1 MKIGILGSTRG
12 TSCKYLI
19 DESIN
24 GNINCKVEVIIS
36 NNKDAEIFDKARI
49 GNIDFVY
56 LSNQNYNDKLLKILK
71 CYNLD
76 IIFLVGY
83 MKIIPKS
90 ILDIYS
96 GKIYNIHPS
105 LLPKYKNMKDM
116 NIHELIINN
125 NETITGCT
133 LHIVT
138 EKVDEGNIILQK
150 QLNIDTNDPNILKD
164 KVQKLESELLVE
176 FINIMHKI

>member
-1 MKIGILGSTRG
+1 
-12 TSCKYLI
+12 
-19 DESIN
+19 
-24 GNINCKVEVIIS
+24 
-36 NNKDAEIFDKARI
+36 
-49 GNIDFVY
+49 
-56 LSNQNYNDKLLKILK
+56 
-71 CYNLD
+71 
-76 IIFLVGY
+76 
-83 MKIIPKS
+83 
-90 ILDIYS
+90 
-96 GKIYNIHPS
+96 
-105 LLPKYKNMKDM
+105 MKDM